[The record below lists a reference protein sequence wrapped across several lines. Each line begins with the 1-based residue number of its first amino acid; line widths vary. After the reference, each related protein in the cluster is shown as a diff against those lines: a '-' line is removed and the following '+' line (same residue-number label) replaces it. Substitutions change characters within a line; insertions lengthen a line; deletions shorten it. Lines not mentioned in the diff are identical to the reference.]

1 MRNILT
7 KIKIKNE
14 IIKIHF
20 VHNCSLRSFHPAYK
34 DQLSRGFSNCSWT
47 WKSREPT
54 YIHSVQQCKGLEAL
68 FQVLKRLHTS
78 IYTSVNCRAF
88 AIKGCTTWG
97 RATWRLL
104 SVALQIPTHYH
115 WRTTLENKKVGH
127 TRRTLSPKARVNQP
141 HQSPISP
148 GRLLNR
154 DIHSLE
160 TNDAM
165 IQPRVRKRQESTK
178 IRRDERPRNAYTPFE
193 VSYRWIL
200 Q

>member
-1 MRNILT
+1 MVSPTALRLGRVESHRAFT
-7 KIKIKNE
+7 W
-14 IIKIHF
+14 
-20 VHNCSLRSFHPAYK
+20 CSSRRDWKHSSKCLR
-34 DQLSRGFSNCSWT
+34 D
-47 WKSREPT
+47 
-54 YIHSVQQCKGLEAL
+54 YIRVY
-68 FQVLKRLHTS
+68 
-78 IYTSVNCRAF
+78 IYTSVHCRAF
-88 AIKGCTTWG
+88 AIKGCTTRG

-127 TRRTLSPKARVNQP
+127 ARRTLSPKARVNQP

-178 IRRDERPRNAYTPFE
+178 IRRDELPGTAYTPFE

-200 Q
+200 K